1 MYREDRD
8 SIFLNLFGRSPQ
20 SRILDLFLD
29 NPLYEFTKNEIIEA
43 LGMAKITL
51 YNTLPT
57 IEESDIIKITRKIG
71 KANLYRLN
79 PESDNVKHLRYIIRN
94 YSTAIAVNKI
104 ESKELIPSEE
114 DKKEL
119 IIV

>member
-43 LGMAKITL
+43 LGMAKVTL
-51 YNTLPT
+51 YNTLPI
-57 IEESDIIKITRKIG
+57 IEESGIIKITRKIG

-79 PESDNVKHLRYIIRN
+79 SELDNVKHLRNIIRN
-94 YSTAIAVNKI
+94 YSTALAANEK
-104 ESKELIPSEE
+104 ESKEPILSEE

-119 IIV
+119 III